1 MLKDKIQKL
10 DFSENRHF
18 GNITFCIACDATFSS
33 STVMERNI
41 LLNVI
46 IIFRTIVVN
55 FAKSL
60 FSMKN
65 LANNVIGTH
74 RVQ

>member
-1 MLKDKIQKL
+1 
-10 DFSENRHF
+10 
-18 GNITFCIACDATFSS
+18 
-33 STVMERNI
+33 MERNI

-46 IIFRTIVVN
+46 IIFQTIVVN

-65 LANNVIGTH
+65 LVNDVIGTH